1 MGRRGECECG
11 GEWGG
16 EECVS
21 VEVSEDSLTVPD
33 SRTKSG
39 M

>member
-16 EECVS
+16 EESVS
-21 VEVSEDSLTVPD
+21 VEVSGEERRV
-33 SRTKSG
+33 R
-39 M
+39 